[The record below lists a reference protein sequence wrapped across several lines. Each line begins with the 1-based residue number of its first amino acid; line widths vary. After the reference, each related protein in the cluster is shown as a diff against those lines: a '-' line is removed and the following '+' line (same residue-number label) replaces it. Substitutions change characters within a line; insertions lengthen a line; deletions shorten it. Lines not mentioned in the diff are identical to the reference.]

1 MKHLKML
8 LAAGLVIGL
17 VSSAG
22 ASMIGVNAYA
32 KDSSTTVEP
41 TDMAGAPGY
50 DQMYWNNFAPDG
62 GHSPSPAL
70 LDSTGATTSVKV
82 SYGDDFYGGTT
93 GADGTPDGELMKG
106 YHQFNS
112 HSTVWITFS
121 GLTPGD
127 TWDMVIYQDHK
138 SKAIPVGLQVRDAS
152 GTSSMVTIQQA
163 DWATAD
169 DWDDATSDLTGNYYV
184 FSDVVV
190 DDSGQLAFSTT
201 EIDDGGDRPGFN
213 AVQLVPEPATMSL
226 LALGGLG
233 VLIRRK
239 K

>member
-1 MKHLKML
+1 
-8 LAAGLVIGL
+8 
-17 VSSAG
+17 
-22 ASMIGVNAYA
+22 
-32 KDSSTTVEP
+32 
-41 TDMAGAPGY
+41 
-50 DQMYWNNFAPDG
+50 
-62 GHSPSPAL
+62 
-70 LDSTGATTSVKV
+70 
-82 SYGDDFYGGTT
+82 
-93 GADGTPDGELMKG
+93 
-106 YHQFNS
+106 
-112 HSTVWITFS
+112 
-121 GLTPGD
+121 
-127 TWDMVIYQDHK
+127 MVIYQDHK

-233 VLIRRK
+233 VLIRRRRS
-239 K
+239 